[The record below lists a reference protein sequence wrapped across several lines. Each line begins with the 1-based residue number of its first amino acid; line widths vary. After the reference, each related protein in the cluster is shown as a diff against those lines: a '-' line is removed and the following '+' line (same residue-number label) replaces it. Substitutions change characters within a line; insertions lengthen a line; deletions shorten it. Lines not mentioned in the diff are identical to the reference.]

1 MMNNHKEI
9 ITQLVNFIDKF
20 DTYGNLKRDMSLFS
34 ITIGT
39 LRKDRSIALDILK
52 NTTPECDGLGAIALS
67 RILIEDYLHL
77 VYLNDNSDDSK
88 ENIDRFNIHP
98 KIENYLS
105 LKSMENWGFEIENTL
120 ENKVMIEDIK
130 NEFNKNKNK
139 FLRRKESDNGFDA
152 DDYYRTWTCTG
163 LDKLISKTDLTKTDN
178 GRKSLKYMTEMYSF
192 GSNVIHHNSFLIWL
206 LACQDKRLITDE
218 YSDIALNVT
227 FNILSNLINLTIE
240 ISQTIRK
247 DEKIHGQL
255 LDELAD
261 IMEGKNIG

>member
-1 MMNNHKEI
+1 MMDNHKET

-39 LRKDRSIALDILK
+39 LRKDRSIALDILR

-77 VYLNDNSDDSK
+77 IYLNDNPSDSED
-88 ENIDRFNIHP
+88 NIDKFIIHP

-105 LKSMENWGFEIENTL
+105 IKSMESWGFEIENTQ
-120 ENKVMIEDIK
+120 ENKAMIEDIK

-139 FLRRKESDNGFDA
+139 FLRRRESDNGFDA
-152 DDYYRTWTCTG
+152 DDYYRTWTCIS
-163 LDKLISKTDLTKTDN
+163 LDKLISKLDLTKTND
-178 GRKSLKYMTEMYSF
+178 GRKSLKYMTEMYSL
-192 GSNVIHHNSFLIWL
+192 GSNVIHHNSFLIWQ
-206 LACQDKRLITDE
+206 LACQNKKLITDG

-227 FNILSNLINLTIE
+227 FDILSKLINLTID
-240 ISQTIRK
+240 ISQTISK
-247 DEKIHGQL
+247 DEKLHAQL
-255 LDELAD
+255 LNELVD